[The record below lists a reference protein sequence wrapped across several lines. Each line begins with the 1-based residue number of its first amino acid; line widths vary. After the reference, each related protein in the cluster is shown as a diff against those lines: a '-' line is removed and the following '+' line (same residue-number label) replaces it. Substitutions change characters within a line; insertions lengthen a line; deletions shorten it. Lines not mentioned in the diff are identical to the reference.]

1 MWSIWWFQPKAARK
15 ECGPGQPSASC
26 WGSCLLCGLDPVPR
40 KTSSPI
46 SASIC
51 KDKKEK
57 GVRGTRNRAKIL
69 QIRNMPPRNSSLL
82 ICFVFTINLG
92 VNGCGFFGFVFL
104 FWGRGCL
111 GLKYFGIR
119 FNFPSGT
126 PLQKC
131 MLSFSQWLLAGP
143 HIWMHD
149 GTWLRQ
155 FLHLVRPSLRC
166 HFRKVPTYGRD

>member
-1 MWSIWWFQPKAARK
+1 MALASPQPAAGAPACCVVLTPCPEK
-15 ECGPGQPSASC
+15 QAPPS
-26 WGSCLLCGLDPVPR
+26 LPLFV
-40 KTSSPI
+40 I
-46 SASIC
+46 
-51 KDKKEK
+51 DKKEK

-131 MLSFSQWLLAGP
+131 MLSFS
-143 HIWMHD
+143 
-149 GTWLRQ
+149 
-155 FLHLVRPSLRC
+155 
-166 HFRKVPTYGRD
+166 